1 MRRLS
6 EGQNV
11 TLLYGTSRLRCCV
24 IAVERGEAALHPLRM
39 MSKPMHGDA
48 DNVNEATLAFD
59 YQGTLVAISGWLRWG
74 SEHDADV
81 RFHAKGVHVPQQRES
96 SRLRIAL
103 GVRVHWPDGST
114 TDARTADI
122 SAGGLS
128 VRPAGPAQAGDTIG
142 VEIAIPD
149 RLPPLE
155 TRVLVVRATRQ
166 VTAGPFLDIP
176 EPQRQRLS
184 RFVFAVQRM
193 IATGEV
199 AAG

>member
-1 MRRLS
+1 MRRLR

-11 TLLYGTSRLRCCV
+11 TLLYGTSRLQCCV

-39 MSKPMHGDA
+39 MGKPMHLDD
-48 DNVNEATLAFD
+48 DNANEATLAFD
-59 YQGTLVAISGWLRWG
+59 SQGTLVAISGWLRWG
-74 SEHDADV
+74 KEDDKDV
-81 RFHAKGVHVPQQRES
+81 RFHAKSAHVPQLRDS

-103 GVRVHWPDGST
+103 GVRVTWPDGST
-114 TDARTADI
+114 SDAHTADI

-128 VRPAGPAQAGDTIG
+128 VRPAGPARSGDAID
-142 VEIAIPD
+142 VEIVIPD
-149 RLPPLE
+149 GLPALE
-155 TRVLVVRATRQ
+155 TQVQVVRATRQ
-166 VTAGPFLDIP
+166 MVAGPFLDIP
-176 EPQRQRLS
+176 GPQRERLS